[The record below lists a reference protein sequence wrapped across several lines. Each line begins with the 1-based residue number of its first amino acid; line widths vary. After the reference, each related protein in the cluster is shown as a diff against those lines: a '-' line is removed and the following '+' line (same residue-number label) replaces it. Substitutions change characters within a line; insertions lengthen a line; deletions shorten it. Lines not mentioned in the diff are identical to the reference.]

1 MSSPVLSVSGLS
13 KDYGHAPVFSNVS
26 FHIFPGETVG
36 LCGQSGCGKST
47 LGRCITRLEE
57 PTKGSIT
64 FRGED
69 FRRLGKRALRAAR
82 PGMQM
87 IFQHPE
93 TSLNPR
99 MRVLDSLIEP
109 IRNARSCDAEHA
121 MEILSPLIREVGI
134 RPDQL
139 SRYPHQLSGGEIQ
152 RAVIARVFSLRPAL
166 VIADEATSMLDVSV
180 QAQVIH
186 LMKKL
191 QNETN
196 VAYLMVSHDLE
207 LLTSVCTRILRMH
220 DGSLLEFEKPVCLD
234 NVDNHSPISS
244 FL

>member
-1 MSSPVLSVSGLS
+1 MSSPVLNVSGLS
-13 KDYGHAPVFSNVS
+13 KDYGHAPIFSDVT
-26 FHIFPGETVG
+26 FHISEGETVG
-36 LCGQSGCGKST
+36 LFGQSGCGKST

-57 PTKGSIT
+57 PTKGCIH

-69 FRRLGKRALRAAR
+69 FLNLGKRALRTAR

-99 MRVLDSLIEP
+99 MRVIDCLIEP
-109 IRNARSCDAEHA
+109 IRNARHCDAKKA
-121 MEILSPLIREVGI
+121 MEVLAPLIHEVGI

-152 RAVIARVFSLRPAL
+152 RAVIAKVFSLHPAL

-186 LMKKL
+186 LMKRL

-207 LLTSVCTRILRMH
+207 LLTSVCTRILKMH
-220 DGSLLEFEKPVCLD
+220 DGSLIEFDKTDL
-234 NVDNHSPISS
+234 HT
-244 FL
+244 